1 MTTKYVI
8 TLIEVLVLVLV
19 LFFSVT
25 TILHI
30 IQQTSVD

>member
-19 LFFSVT
+19 FSVT